1 MRRLIPWVL
10 LAAAPLAAE
19 EKKPWWIAF
28 VRDGQGYLV
37 RVDGKKTKKQ
47 ERPPDP
53 RDALVSP
60 DGKRSV
66 FLAERII
73 NEGGRRRA
81 IQQIGIVD
89 HDGKNSRMIT
99 DLKWGAIDPKFSPK
113 ENKVAYRALKKPV
126 RTKGRRSDLV
136 ILDLDTGQI
145 DVQVKDDYVHGYA
158 WSSDGKKIAV
168 STHDRLAFY
177 KVGEAQ
183 PFKTLVCSSIDK
195 RLYAHAATNMI
206 WRPDDKAIA
215 CNIGFLGGR
224 TEGTVVYGD
233 HQLFVIPLEGK
244 PRALELPFDVNRRPQ
259 RWARD

>member
-1 MRRLIPWVL
+1 MKIITM
-10 LAAAPLAAE
+10 AA
-19 EKKPWWIAF
+19 
-28 VRDGQGYLV
+28 
-37 RVDGKKTKKQ
+37 
-47 ERPPDP
+47 
-53 RDALVSP
+53 
-60 DGKRSV
+60 
-66 FLAERII
+66 
-73 NEGGRRRA
+73 
-81 IQQIGIVD
+81 
-89 HDGKNSRMIT
+89 
-99 DLKWGAIDPKFSPK
+99 
-113 ENKVAYRALKKPV
+113 
-126 RTKGRRSDLV
+126 
-136 ILDLDTGQI
+136 TGQI